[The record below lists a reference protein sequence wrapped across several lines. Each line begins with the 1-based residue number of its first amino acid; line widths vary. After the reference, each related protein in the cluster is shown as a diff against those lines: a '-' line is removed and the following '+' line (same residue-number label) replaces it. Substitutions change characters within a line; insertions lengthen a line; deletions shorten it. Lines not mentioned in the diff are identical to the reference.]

1 MEKRDNFLSTSWSE
15 AWERMLDEVADY
27 VTTTFPELEN
37 KEKIEKIHNVLEFRL
52 KRAKIIEENR
62 IADALEKQNSY
73 NKKIHNIKEIK

>member
-37 KEKIEKIHNVLEFRL
+37 KEKIEKIHYVLEFRL
-52 KRAKIIEENR
+52 K
-62 IADALEKQNSY
+62 
-73 NKKIHNIKEIK
+73 

>member
-73 NKKIHNIKEIK
+73 IKKIHNIKEIK

>member
-15 AWERMLDEVADY
+15 AWERMFDEVADY
-27 VTTTFPELEN
+27 IATTFPELKN
-37 KEKIEKIHNVLEFRL
+37 KEAIEKIHNLLEFRL

-73 NKKIHNIKEIK
+73 IKKIHNIKEK

>member
-73 NKKIHNIKEIK
+73 IKKIHNIKEK